1 MTDYLKEQTTIG
13 SQNPEGCRDVAAP
26 TQMKARLNQANALT
40 SAALNQAR
48 APAFKGARPL
58 T

>member
-1 MTDYLKEQTTIG
+1 MTDYLKEQTTI
-13 SQNPEGCRDVAAP
+13 PEGCRDVAAP

-40 SAALNQAR
+40 SAALNEAR